1 MLTVIT
7 ADQHLRS
14 ATGRGDDIDIFIFP
28 YVWYMYI
35 HNLVKIINFYWNVI
49 FISIHIYLDEW
60 KFKNPE
66 YRMVY
71 KLWVFIGKTVQ

>member
-14 ATGRGDDIDIFIFP
+14 ATGRGDDINIFIFP

-35 HNLVKIINFYWNVI
+35 HNLVKIII
-49 FISIHIYLDEW
+49 FFEMLYL
-60 KFKNPE
+60 
-66 YRMVY
+66 
-71 KLWVFIGKTVQ
+71 